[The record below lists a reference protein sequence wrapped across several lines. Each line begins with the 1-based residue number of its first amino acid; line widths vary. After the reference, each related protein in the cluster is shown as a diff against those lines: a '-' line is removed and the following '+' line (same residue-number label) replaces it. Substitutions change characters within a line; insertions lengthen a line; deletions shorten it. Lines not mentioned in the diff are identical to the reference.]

1 MNFFRNLTLFR
12 FPLIM
17 VDELRASIE
26 LEEKLSTE
34 VLLDLGPGQMSCAG
48 FVPSFSHSGALQLCE
63 SLGSDDATLMTIG
76 LHERL
81 LPASVISKGVAERIT
96 EYEEQSG
103 RKPNGKERK
112 RMREEVTAE
121 LMPRAFVRTRRVRGY
136 VDLQTGWVVV
146 DTSSRSLAELW
157 VSLVREA
164 LGSFPAV
171 PVHSAS
177 LRSSLETMM
186 LYSDAVEPDF
196 KVGNDADMSDL
207 GDEHGRITL
216 RGQDLSSAEARSH
229 LYTGVVVT
237 ALGLNFAERC
247 TFLLRDDLS
256 LRSFRFTDTVADINW
271 SDYEDERAY
280 EHALGTLQVLETRRL
295 LNRLSEVFSIPAAEV

>member
-12 FPLIM
+12 FPLVM

-26 LEEKLSTE
+26 LEEKLSAE
-34 VLLDLGPGQMSCAG
+34 VLGDPGPGQMACAG
-48 FVPSFSHSGALQLCE
+48 FVPPFSHSGSLQLCE
-63 SLGSDDATLMTIG
+63 SLGSGDATLMTIG
-76 LHERL
+76 LNERL
-81 LPASVISKGVAERIT
+81 LPVGVVNKAVAERIA
-96 EYEEQSG
+96 EYKEQSG
-103 RKPNGKERK
+103 RNPNGKERK
-112 RMREEVTAE
+112 RMREEAAAE

-171 PVHSAS
+171 PVHSESTRTLLKA
-177 LRSSLETMM
+177 MM
-186 LYSDAVEPDF
+186 YGEVSEPDF
-196 KVGNDADMSDL
+196 ALGEDANLADL
-207 GDEHGRITL
+207 GDVAGRITL
-216 RGQDLSSAEARSH
+216 RGQDLSSAEARAH
-229 LYTGVVVT
+229 LETGATVT
-237 ALGLNFAERC
+237 ALSLRFDGRC

-271 SDYEDERAY
+271 SDYDDERAY
-280 EHALGTLQVLETRRL
+280 EHAMYTLQVLEARRL
-295 LNRLSEVFSIPAAEV
+295 LSRLSEVFSIPAAEV